1 MKITVYKTDK
11 KVQEVP
17 ESSTERRAVDGFF
30 LTIIDGVL
38 IDATCGYTSTGV
50 LTIPDDVKV
59 IGKQAFEDAYVQEVI
74 LPAGIES
81 IEDEAFKRSTLRK
94 IDLTNVKAMGDRVF
108 EFSEL
113 REVTY
118 SKYLTYVP
126 EMCFKDSK
134 LAAFEIPKQVTALK
148 TGCFD
153 NTNLKT
159 INLSGIITL
168 GNCIFCNCLSL
179 REIILPETITKIP
192 VGFCRRCQRLE
203 KINLSYVQF
212 IGMYAFS
219 GCSNLDT
226 GNLSAEIDKYAFEGT
241 AVRNLEIKNISKV
254 DECAYRGCDKL
265 ESVAISGNGIIPSG
279 LFARC
284 SKLNNVTINEG
295 ITGIGESAFRETS
308 IKKLILPSTVIT
320 VNDNAFAYCGQLEEA
335 VLDEKLNFIG
345 CRAFINTVSLSEISI
360 PDKVENIGLKC
371 FSYSGIKNVKLPKNN
386 SFTAIYDKTFFECAN
401 LEEVILPDNICQ
413 IYSCAFA
420 NCKSLQRINL
430 DKINLLYD
438 EAFFG
443 TALEQITLTAKKI
456 GSWVFAKCKNLK
468 EADLSGIT
476 DRQINS
482 YLFFECTTLTK
493 VNLPKN
499 QIRLF
504 NDNCFYHTA
513 IKEITFDAKRIIV
526 SSNAFGLTN
535 LKKVVISENCD
546 NILLKDYA
554 FHQAE
559 IEEFVIPDFLEKV
572 VNNNLDRIF

>member
-17 ESSTERRAVDGFF
+17 ESSTERRSIDGFF

-81 IEDEAFKRSTLRK
+81 IEDEAFKNSTLRK

-113 REVTY
+113 KEVTY

-203 KINLSYVQF
+203 KINLSHVKF

-219 GCSNLDT
+219 GCSNLDA

-265 ESVAISGNGIIPSG
+265 ESVTISGNGIIPSG
-279 LFARC
+279 LFAGC
-284 SKLNNVTINEG
+284 SKLKNVTINEG
-295 ITGIGESAFRETS
+295 ITGIGESAFRETV

-320 VNDNAFAYCGQLEEA
+320 VNDNAFAYCEQLEEA
-335 VLDEKLNFIG
+335 VLDEQLNFIG
-345 CRAFINTVSLSEISI
+345 CQAFINTVSLSEISI
-360 PDKVENIGLKC
+360 PDKVENIGSKC
-371 FSYSGIKNVKLPKNN
+371 FSYSGIKNVKLPKND
-386 SFTAIYDKTFFECAN
+386 SFTVICRKTFFECVN
-401 LEEVILPDNICQ
+401 LEEVILPYNICQ
-413 IYSCAFA
+413 IDSCAFA
-420 NCKSLQRINL
+420 HCKSLQRINL
-430 DKINLLYD
+430 DKINLLHN

-456 GSWVFAKCKNLK
+456 GSWVFAQCKNLK
-468 EADLSGIT
+468 EADLTGIS
-476 DRQINS
+476 DIHINS
-482 YLFFECTTLTK
+482 HLFFECTNLTK
-493 VNLPKN
+493 VNLPNN
-499 QIRLF
+499 QIRIF

-513 IKEITFDAKRIIV
+513 IKEIIFDAKKVIV

-535 LKKVVISENCD
+535 LKKVVISKNCD
-546 NILLKDYA
+546 DILLEDYA
-554 FHQAE
+554 FQQAE
-559 IEEFVIPDFLEKV
+559 IEKFVIPDFLEKV
-572 VNNNLDRIF
+572 VNNNLNRIF

>member
-17 ESSTERRAVDGFF
+17 ESSTERRSIDGFF

-38 IDATCGYTSTGV
+38 IDATCGYTSTDV

-81 IEDEAFKRSTLRK
+81 IEDEAFKNSTLRK

-203 KINLSYVQF
+203 KINLSHVKF
-212 IGMYAFS
+212 IGMCAFS
-219 GCSNLDT
+219 GCSNLDA

-254 DECAYRGCDKL
+254 DECTYRGCDKL
-265 ESVAISGNGIIPSG
+265 ESVTISGNGIIPSG
-279 LFARC
+279 LFAGC
-284 SKLNNVTINEG
+284 SKLKNVTINEG
-295 ITGIGESAFRETS
+295 ITSIGESAFRETV

-320 VNDNAFAYCGQLEEA
+320 VNDNAFAYCEQLEEA
-335 VLDEKLNFIG
+335 VLDEQLNFIG
-345 CRAFINTVSLSEISI
+345 CQAFTTTVSLSEISI
-360 PDKVENIGLKC
+360 PDKVENIGSKC
-371 FSYSGIKNVKLPKNN
+371 FSYSGIKNVKLPKND
-386 SFTAIYDKTFFECAN
+386 SFTVIYDKTFFECVN

-413 IYSCAFA
+413 IGSYAFA
-420 NCKSLQRINL
+420 NCKSLQHINL
-430 DKINLLYD
+430 DKIKLLWD
-438 EAFFG
+438 KSFAR
-443 TALEQITLTAKKI
+443 TALEKITLTARMI
-456 GSWVFAKCKNLK
+456 GSWAFAQCKNLR
-468 EADLSGIT
+468 EADLSGIA
-476 DRQINS
+476 DRQIS
-482 YLFFECTTLTK
+482 SHLFFECTNLTK
-493 VNLPKN
+493 VSLPKN
-499 QIRLF
+499 QIRIF

-526 SSNAFGLTN
+526 SPNAFELTN
-535 LKKVVISENCD
+535 LKKAVISENCD
-546 NILLKDYA
+546 DVLFQNDA
-554 FHQAE
+554 FLQAE

-572 VNNNLDRIF
+572 VNNNLNRIF

>member
-17 ESSTERRAVDGFF
+17 ESSTERRSIDGFF

-38 IDATCGYTSTGV
+38 IDATCGYTSTDV

-81 IEDEAFKRSTLRK
+81 IEDEAFKNSTLRK

-192 VGFCRRCQRLE
+192 VGFCQRCQRLE

-212 IGMYAFS
+212 IGMCAFS
-219 GCSNLDT
+219 GCSNLDA

-254 DECAYRGCDKL
+254 DECAYRGCNKL
-265 ESVAISGNGIIPSG
+265 ESITISGNGIIPSG
-279 LFARC
+279 LFAGC
-284 SKLNNVTINEG
+284 SKLKNVTINEG
-295 ITGIGESAFRETS
+295 ITGIGESAFRETV

-320 VNDNAFAYCGQLEEA
+320 VNDNTFAYCEQLEEA
-335 VLDEKLNFIG
+335 VLDEQLNFIG
-345 CRAFINTVSLSEISI
+345 CQAFINTVSLSEISI
-360 PDKVENIGLKC
+360 PDKVENIGSKC
-371 FSYSGIKNVKLPKNN
+371 FSYSGIKNVKLPKND
-386 SFTAIYDKTFFECAN
+386 SFTVIYGKTFFECAN

-413 IYSCAFA
+413 IDSCAFA

-438 EAFFG
+438 EAFFE

-456 GSWVFAKCKNLK
+456 GPWVFAKCKNLK
-468 EADLSGIT
+468 EADLTGIS
-476 DRQINS
+476 DSQINS
-482 YLFFECTTLTK
+482 HLFFECTNLTK
-493 VNLPKN
+493 VSLPEN
-499 QIRLF
+499 QIRIF

-546 NILLKDYA
+546 DILFQNGA
-554 FHQAE
+554 FRLAE
-559 IEEFVIPDFLEKV
+559 VDEFVIPDFLEKV
-572 VNNNLDRIF
+572 VNNNFDRIF